1 MIGFLGLNFC
11 SDKDC
16 LNPTPTD
23 VRDIDYIRAQNGIYD
38 HMNITKNTEF
48 SYTTTI
54 PEDWDFDTIFNAD
67 FNGDISGGNVDQI
80 AANITEVRIK
90 RRIKGTFDWTT
101 IKIIPIEDTSQLSF
115 IINDNIAQNNT
126 EYEYAFVPVTN
137 NVEGQYII
145 ESIMSK
151 FNGVFICDVNTV
163 FKFLEG
169 AEYGPMDATQQ
180 IGVFQPFNRPY
191 PVIVSNSVIN
201 YQTGSVGCYILPD
214 DFAKTGNLSR
224 PEMTAKRKVLLD
236 FLNNKKPKIIKDF
249 NKNAWLVFF
258 TGNPQT
264 TFENNYGM
272 GIAKVTASWTEIGD
286 VNSKNDL
293 YEAGMIPTED

>member
-23 VRDIDYIRAQNGIYD
+23 VRDIDYIRAQNGIFD
-38 HMNITKNTEF
+38 HMNVTKNTSF
-48 SYTTTI
+48 SYTTTV
-54 PEDWDFDTIFNAD
+54 PQDWDFDTIFNAD
-67 FNGDISGGNVDQI
+67 FNGDIAGGNVDQI

-115 IINDNIAQNNT
+115 ILSDNIAQNNT
-126 EYEYAFVPVTN
+126 EYEYAFIPVTN

-163 FKFLEG
+163 FKFCEG
-169 AEYGPMDATQQ
+169 VEYGPMDATQQ
-180 IGVFQPFNRPY
+180 VGVFQPFNRPY
-191 PVIVSNSVIN
+191 PVIVSNSIVN
-201 YQTGSVGCYILPD
+201 YQTGTVGGYVLPD
-214 DFAKTGNLSR
+214 DFAKTGNLNR
-224 PEMTAKRKVLLD
+224 AEMTAKRKVLLD
-236 FLNNKKPKIIKDF
+236 FLNNKKPKIIKDW

-258 TGNPQT
+258 TGNPQVS
-264 TFENNYGM
+264 FENNYGM
-272 GIAKVTASWTEIGD
+272 GIAKVNAAWTEIGD
-286 VNSKNDL
+286 INNKKDL
-293 YEAGMIPTED
+293 YETGMIPTED